1 MPAKINKLNLFLA
14 NLAVLNIKVHN
25 LHWNVIGPEFM
36 QIHKM
41 TEDIYK
47 MLQVQFD
54 TVAETMKMQGKFPMA
69 TTAEYVKN
77 ATIKEVKS
85 RDFQV
90 YEVLEELDNDCGIIM
105 DLAKEIRDEADEN
118 DNFQIANL
126 FEDYLDV
133 YSKQAWMIKSMLQ
146 EDVEGIE
153 DDSDE

>member
-1 MPAKINKLNLFLA
+1 
-14 NLAVLNIKVHN
+14 
-25 LHWNVIGPEFM
+25 
-36 QIHKM
+36 
-41 TEDIYK
+41 
-47 MLQVQFD
+47 
-54 TVAETMKMQGKFPMA
+54 MA

-77 ATIKEVKS
+77 ATIKEIKS

-126 FEDYLDV
+126 FEDYLDI
-133 YSKQAWMIKSMLQ
+133 YSKQAWMINSMLQ

>member
-1 MPAKINKLNLFLA
+1 
-14 NLAVLNIKVHN
+14 
-25 LHWNVIGPEFM
+25 M

-41 TEDIYK
+41 TEDVYK

-146 EDVEGIE
+146 EDIEGIE